1 MLHKPEIKES
11 LKKIAD
17 IIIDEDKENRK
28 DKTVGDWLEYFLKK
42 HMFETLIGKFAT
54 FISFI

>member
-42 HMFETLIGKFAT
+42 HMFETLIGKFT
-54 FISFI
+54 RFIS

>member
-28 DKTVGDWLEYFLKK
+28 DKTVGD
-42 HMFETLIGKFAT
+42 
-54 FISFI
+54 